1 MIGSLDRFIFS
12 HRVLVVS
19 VFAAVTGG
27 LGYCA
32 LALRIDAGFGK
43 LLPLNHGYIQTFTQ
57 YQHEFG
63 GANRILVALAV
74 KNGDIFTAEFF
85 DTLRAVTDAVFFLPG
100 VDRAQLSSLFTANV
114 RYTEVVEDGIAG
126 GNVIPSDFRPDPE
139 GFARVRRNIQKAGLL
154 GRLVANDFSGAL
166 VSAQL
171 MEIDPE
177 SGQRLDY
184 VEVAERLET
193 DIRARFGALHP
204 NLEIH
209 IIGFA
214 KMVGDIAAGARH
226 AAVFFGLSFA
236 ITALLVY
243 RYAHSVALTLVTLG
257 SSVIAVVWQLGLL
270 ALLGYGI

>member
-1 MIGSLDRFIFS
+1 MIAALDRFIFF

-27 LGYCA
+27 LGYSA

-43 LLPLNHGYIQTFTQ
+43 LLPLDHDYIRTFTQ
-57 YQHEFG
+57 YQNEFG

-85 DTLRAVTDAVFFLPG
+85 DTLRAVTDEVFFLPG
-100 VDRAQLSSLFTANV
+100 VDRAQLSSLFTPNV

-126 GNVIPSDFRPDPE
+126 GNVIPSDFRPDRE
-139 GFARVRRNIQKAGLL
+139 GFARVRRNIRKAGIL

-177 SGQRLDY
+177 TGQRLDY
-184 VEVAERLET
+184 VEVAQRLEI
-193 DIRARFGALHP
+193 DIR
-204 NLEIH
+204 
-209 IIGFA
+209 
-214 KMVGDIAAGARH
+214 
-226 AAVFFGLSFA
+226 
-236 ITALLVY
+236 
-243 RYAHSVALTLVTLG
+243 
-257 SSVIAVVWQLGLL
+257 
-270 ALLGYGI
+270 